1 MQTDF
6 DAFFFMCAIPRRID
20 QTSSED
26 SKRGSLQDSEPIAID
41 KPQSDNPFL
50 VSEDA
55 AAANPF
61 ENPFL
66 NVDPSELDDSA
77 LNDNLDPN
85 NNLNV
90 LSDKLDT
97 GLSVKDTSPLP
108 NCPPS
113 SPFTGDIPQ
122 DGASPESVER
132 AINKLS
138 SEG

>member
-1 MQTDF
+1 MCTLCKSIYAHLSC
-6 DAFFFMCAIPRRID
+6 AFPRP
-20 QTSSED
+20 SED

-41 KPQSDNPFL
+41 KPHSDNPFL
-50 VSEDA
+50 VSEEPPA
-55 AAANPF
+55 VETSNPF

-66 NVDPSELDDSA
+66 NVDASDLDDSA

-122 DGASPESVER
+122 DGANPDSVER

>member
-1 MQTDF
+1 MLT
-6 DAFFFMCAIPRRID
+6 IR
-20 QTSSED
+20 SSKE
-26 SKRGSLQDSEPIAID
+26 SKRGSIADVEPIALS

-50 VSEDA
+50 VSEPAVGA
-55 AAANPF
+55 AETNPF

-90 LSDKLDT
+90 LSDKLDA

-122 DGASPESVER
+122 DGANPDSVER

-138 SEG
+138 SES